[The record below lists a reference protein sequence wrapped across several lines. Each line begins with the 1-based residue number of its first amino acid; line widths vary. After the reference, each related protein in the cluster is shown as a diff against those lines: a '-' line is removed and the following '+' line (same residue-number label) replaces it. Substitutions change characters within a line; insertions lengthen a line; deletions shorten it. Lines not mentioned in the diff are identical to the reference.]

1 MTNEHL
7 NTQIYWKLHREHEA
21 FKSWLMRQPSS
32 VIIENAYK
40 YAMMEDV
47 LLTFEN
53 NNLSDEQAK
62 ALLKGKGHLEKIVDR
77 WQENGT
83 GHMDSMWKKAQE
95 YANEMAEKQ
104 ARIYDRGR

>member
-21 FKSWLMRQPSS
+21 FKSWLMRQPSG

-40 YAMMEDV
+40 DAMMEDV

-62 ALLKGKGHLEKIVDR
+62 ALLKGKGHLQKIVER
-77 WQENGT
+77 WQESGT
-83 GHMDSMWKKAQE
+83 GHMDSMWQKAQE
-95 YANEMAEKQ
+95 YATEMAEKQ
-104 ARIYDRGR
+104 AGIIDRGR